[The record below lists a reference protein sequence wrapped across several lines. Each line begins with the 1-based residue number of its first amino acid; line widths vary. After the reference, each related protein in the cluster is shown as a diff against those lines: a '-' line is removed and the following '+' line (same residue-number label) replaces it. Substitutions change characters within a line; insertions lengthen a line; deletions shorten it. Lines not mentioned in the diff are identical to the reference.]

1 MQPHDC
7 MPAEFEKQSAILL
20 GTTELLTYYPQLLV
34 ELVSVL
40 IDKVALIGIVESESQ
55 RKHLITLLCDWG
67 LPAHLLN
74 FISLPVRGMWVRDY
88 GPGFVRRADGSI
100 TILDAEYLE
109 PDRPEDDKAP
119 SELASLL
126 RLPVANVP
134 LICEGGN
141 ILSNGHGVC
150 LTTTALI
157 ARNVQRGYSIQQ
169 VHQLLG
175 RYYGFRQVC
184 ILKPLISEFTGHI
197 DMFATL
203 VAPNVAVVGE
213 YDPKIDPV
221 NADILN
227 ENAAI
232 LANAETSFG
241 PMRVVRIP
249 MPSNR
254 GGLWKTFTN
263 VIFANGTLIMP
274 TYGAADGEAEK
285 IAMET
290 FARLLPGWEVVGI
303 DANSIIR
310 KRGSLRCV
318 SINIPWLEHVFP
330 APTEWRRTRLT
341 KSSIV
346 AA

>member
-1 MQPHDC
+1 

-20 GTTELLTYYPQLLV
+20 GTNELLSYYPQVLV
-34 ELVSVL
+34 ELVSALV
-40 IDKVALIGIVESESQ
+40 DKIALIALVEDESQ
-55 RKHLITLLCDWG
+55 RKHMITLLCDWG

-88 GPGFVRRADGSI
+88 GPGFVRGADGSI

-109 PDRPEDDKAP
+109 TDRPEDDKAP

-126 RLPVANVP
+126 RLPVSHVP

-141 ILSNGHGVC
+141 ILSNGHGIC
-150 LTTTALI
+150 LTTTILP
-157 ARNVQRGYSIQQ
+157 ARNPGRSLELIKQT
-169 VHQLLG
+169 LA

-184 ILKPLISEFTGHI
+184 FLKPLISEPTGHI
-197 DMFATL
+197 DMFATFI
-203 VAPNVAVVGE
+203 APNVVVVGE
-213 YDPKIDPV
+213 YDPKVDPV

-232 LANAETSFG
+232 LQSARTEFG
-241 PMRVVRIP
+241 PLRVVRIP

-263 VIFANGTLIMP
+263 VIYANGTLIMP
-274 TYGAADGEAEK
+274 TYGEADVEAERV
-285 IAMET
+285 AMAT

-303 DANSIIR
+303 DATSIIR
-310 KRGSLRCV
+310 KRGSLRCI

-330 APTEWRRTRLT
+330 APSEWRRPRLI
-341 KSSIV
+341 KEPII